1 MSAPRCPVCGALLFL
16 ETLDC
21 GACGTALG
29 FHPPSI
35 AFVALPVGDG
45 SVRVDG
51 VRWRRCANRAG
62 NCNWLAP
69 VAPVGEAS
77 DADEA
82 GEAGGRCLSCR
93 LTRRRPDA
101 GDTAARSALA
111 RVAVDKRRLLIQV
124 MELGLPITP
133 HYERPGGL
141 AFDLV
146 SSHSGQRVTIGHAN
160 GVITIDLAESQG
172 DYREQLRVRLGEPYR
187 TMLGHF
193 RHEIGHY
200 YQRILLGRAG
210 DGPASEALWEE
221 CRTLFGDERASYKD
235 ARKRHYS
242 EGAPEGWTSSY
253 ISDYATMHPWEDF
266 AETFAH
272 YLHITGTLSTAADAG
287 LVLDSDRAGGIVV
300 ADIVPRRSYR
310 DHTAAELLRDW
321 RWLSLMFN
329 RVNRAMGQGDL
340 YPFGIAPAVAEKLAF
355 VHRIVGA
362 GPVGSALTG
371 SVVGLPAAAQP
382 RGANEMAP
390 SGVIES
396 AKVTE

>member
-1 MSAPRCPVCGALLFL
+1 VSAPRCPVCGALLFL

-272 YLHITGTLSTAADAG
+272 YLHITGTLQTAAAVGIHLDAAVTN
-287 LVLDSDRAGGIVV
+287 LRDTDV
-300 ADIVPRRSYR
+300 VPRESYE
-310 DHTAAELLRDW
+310 DEPIQGLLNDW
-321 RWLSLMFN
+321 EWMSEAFN
-329 RVNRAMGQGDL
+329 RINRSMGFGDL
-340 YPFGIAPAVAEKLAF
+340 YPFDLVLPVRHKLGFIHEIVTRAPLTTEEQYALALAVE
-355 VHRIVGA
+355 
-362 GPVGSALTG
+362 
-371 SVVGLPAAAQP
+371 
-382 RGANEMAP
+382 
-390 SGVIES
+390 
-396 AKVTE
+396 TERS